1 MSLDSEEPEQEQNE
15 MKDLQHQLTE
25 TTALVKFLSVQL
37 GDLRD
42 KVKQNLIVLHHY
54 PFINSS
60 ILINL
65 FPISILD
72 E

>member
-42 KVKQNLIVLHHY
+42 KVRQNHSITSLTIHPSIH
-54 PFINSS
+54 PSFI
-60 ILINL
+60 
-65 FPISILD
+65 
-72 E
+72 